1 MRFYAV
7 KRVGSIFMP
16 ILGDRENLRIV
27 RIVLSLYDSE
37 MYTVRCVYDSE
48 KEMKV
53 KRFIKTYKEELM
65 VTKFTKKELS
75 RLGCADEEISLVM
88 KYQKLLPI
96 PDGDFEMNARTLHG
110 FLGVGKKVTTW
121 IQGRIEKYGF
131 KADVDF
137 RMRYESDAPNSGN
150 VDYTCFSQNQL
161 ARMGVRKE
169 YYLTVNMCKELCTI
183 ENNELGRL
191 ARRYFILMEDLIK
204 RNDDWWKVRKP
215 QRLNYKPMCKAVSEA
230 VRKSTGNYGDDSD
243 FSREAN
249 ILNRIATGCSAL
261 EIKLYLGVGINELTR
276 DNLTNDYNDKIAF
289 LQEQNILLLGMGLP
303 IIQRV
308 NMLISFFD
316 IKYPDAKPLQ
326 HYFDRDYLLKAR
338 EKILEELNCRG

>member
-1 MRFYAV
+1 M
-7 KRVGSIFMP
+7 
-16 ILGDRENLRIV
+16 RIV

-48 KEMKV
+48 EEMKV

-65 VTKFTKKELS
+65 VTKFTKKELL
-75 RLGCADEEISLVM
+75 RLRCTDEEISLVM
-88 KYQKLLPI
+88 KYQKLLPM
-96 PDGDFEMNARTLHG
+96 PDEDFEMNARSLHEYLRVGKDISAWIISRIKKYDFKENTDYKISYEASNSKFGDADFSTLSQAKRSA
-110 FLGVGKKVTTW
+110 LGVKT
-121 IQGRIEKYGF
+121 
-131 KADVDF
+131 
-137 RMRYESDAPNSGN
+137 
-150 VDYTCFSQNQL
+150 
-161 ARMGVRKE
+161 E

-204 RNDDWWKVRKP
+204 RNDDWWRVRNP

-230 VRKSTGNYGDDSD
+230 VHKSTGKYGDDSD

-276 DNLTNDYNDKIAF
+276 DNLTNDYNEKIAF

-303 IIQRV
+303 IVQRV
-308 NMLISFFD
+308 DMLITFFD

-326 HYFDRDYLLKAR
+326 HYFDRGYLLKAR
-338 EKILEELNCRG
+338 EKILEELNR

>member
-1 MRFYAV
+1 MA
-7 KRVGSIFMP
+7 
-16 ILGDRENLRIV
+16 
-27 RIVLSLYDSE
+27 
-37 MYTVRCVYDSE
+37 
-48 KEMKV
+48 
-53 KRFIKTYKEELM
+53 
-65 VTKFTKKELS
+65 TKFTKKELL
-75 RLGCADEEISLVM
+75 RLGCTDEEISLVM
-88 KYQKLLPI
+88 KYQKLLPM
-96 PDGDFEMNARTLHG
+96 PDEDFEMNARTLHKY
-110 FLGVGKKVTTW
+110 LGVGRDISTW
-121 IQGRIEKYGF
+121 ISNRIRKYEF
-131 KADVDF
+131 KENADFKIVF
-137 RMRYESDAPNSGN
+137 ESDDTKSG
-150 VDYTCFSQNQL
+150 DIDFTSFSANQL
-161 ARMGVRKE
+161 SRMGVRKE

-230 VRKSTGNYGDDSD
+230 VHKSTGNYGDDSD

-249 ILNRIATGCSAL
+249 ILNRIVTGCSAL

-276 DNLTNDYNDKIAF
+276 DNLTNDYNEKISF

-338 EKILEELNCRG
+338 EKILEELNR